1 MDPNCDRMAGY
12 LAVTAKSRI
21 MRLPCRSGADK
32 RSVIPVVRQ
41 EKVWMGSL
49 TPSAIWT
56 NKKDYPMLFHLAV
69 SYRRAMWRLVAFH
82 LVIIAASNYLVQL
95 PITLFGLHTTW
106 GAFSF
111 PFIFLATDLTVRI
124 FGAPLARQIIWL
136 AMLPAL
142 LLSYGLGVLFF
153 EGQFQGVAELGTAN
167 LFVARI
173 ACASFMA
180 YLLGQILDVSVF
192 NRLRQSPRWW
202 LAPTVS
208 TLFGNL
214 LDTLAFFS
222 IAFWRSPDPFMAE
235 HWVEIASVD
244 YGIKLLI
251 SLGLFVPAYGV
262 LLRYLQAKI
271 LGESQMTLQRQP
283 G

>member
-1 MDPNCDRMAGY
+1 
-12 LAVTAKSRI
+12 
-21 MRLPCRSGADK
+21 
-32 RSVIPVVRQ
+32 
-41 EKVWMGSL
+41 
-49 TPSAIWT
+49 
-56 NKKDYPMLFHLAV
+56 MLLHLAQP
-69 SYRRAMWRLVAFH
+69 YRSAMWRLVAFH

-142 LLSYGLGVLFF
+142 VCSYLLGVLFF
-153 EGQFQGVAELGTAN
+153 NGEFQGFAGIGMAN

-192 NRLRQSPRWW
+192 NRLRQSRHWW

-208 TLFGNL
+208 TIFGNL
-214 LDTLAFFS
+214 LDTISFFS

-244 YGIKLLI
+244 YSIKLII
-251 SLGLFVPAYGV
+251 SLALFVPAYGV
-262 LLRYLQAKI
+262 LLRYLQARI
-271 LGESQMTLQRQP
+271 LSGSGVTLLRQP